1 MTDTTATAHAQQL
14 AIIYAKTAH
23 ERAMMGIE
31 MINTVRQV
39 VENSIR
45 AKEPNISQKELLIA
59 VIKRYYS
66 NEFTEDELSKIIE
79 SIG

>member
-1 MTDTTATAHAQQL
+1 MTDTTAVAHAQQL
-14 AIIYAKTAH
+14 AIIYAKTPH

-45 AKEPNISQKELLIA
+45 ATEPHISQKNLLIA
-59 VIKRYYS
+59 VIKRYYAR
-66 NEFTEDELSKIIE
+66 EFSEYELSKIIE
-79 SIG
+79 SIA